1 MDSNSWKSESVTIV
15 GSSCRLPGSATSPSK
30 LWDLPKNPTDVSSQ
44 ISSTE
49 GFSTTDLYHKD
60 EDYHGSTNVEYAYL
74 CEVDYRTFDHDFF
87 SIRPREA
94 EVMDP

>member
-60 EDYHGSTNVEYAYL
+60 EDYHGVSYKKRLLYL
-74 CEVDYRTFDHDFF
+74 GVFVICE
-87 SIRPREA
+87 
-94 EVMDP
+94 